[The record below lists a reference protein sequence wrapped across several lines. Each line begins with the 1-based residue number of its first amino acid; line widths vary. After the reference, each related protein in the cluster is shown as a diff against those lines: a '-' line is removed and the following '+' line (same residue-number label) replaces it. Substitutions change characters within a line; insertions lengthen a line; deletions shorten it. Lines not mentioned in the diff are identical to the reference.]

1 MQSFFDSTKEYNDRV
16 EEEDARSNERLTEL
30 KDELNQELLHLSRDN
45 AQKVKSLR
53 DQIKEE
59 EDNHYKTLA
68 DLQSEYQGSLD
79 ENTKKELGNWLA
91 MLAQTEMYG
100 GEISDENKEFID
112 EFLEAYDGM
121 DEEGKKS
128 VDELMQGM
136 LGGLEEQ
143 SPSLFQK
150 AASIADGVI
159 GTLNR
164 IFGIASPSKVMKRI
178 FKYVMEGA
186 EEGFEDEEPKLL
198 NQTAG
203 IADDILK
210 RFQLSKLDV
219 SGMVQKMKAA
229 VAAESYRM
237 SASLSA
243 SGNYEVVRDSRY
255 GSETDSSVSGG
266 KYVAEIHV
274 DLEGREV
281 ARATAPFMGEQLAWE
296 G

>member
-1 MQSFFDSTKEYNDRV
+1 M
-16 EEEDARSNERLTEL
+16 
-30 KDELNQELLHLSRDN
+30 
-45 AQKVKSLR
+45 
-53 DQIKEE
+53 
-59 EDNHYKTLA
+59 
-68 DLQSEYQGSLD
+68 
-79 ENTKKELGNWLA
+79 
-91 MLAQTEMYG
+91 
-100 GEISDENKEFID
+100 
-112 EFLEAYDGM
+112 EAYDGM

-143 SPSLFQK
+143 SPNLFQK

-164 IFGIASPSKVMKRI
+164 MFGIASPSKVMKRI

-243 SGNYEVVRDSRY
+243 SGNYAALRDSSY
-255 GSETDSSVSGG
+255 NSGTDSAAPQG